1 MEIINE
7 KLYVT
12 EQDLLQLAKANIQ
25 ASPTVAGM
33 FLFNEYKNTLT
44 EEQLKE
50 RDLSYYTKAITLY
63 RNKNYEVKKA
73 G

>member
-1 MEIINE
+1 MEIIDE

-50 RDLSYYTKAITLY
+50 RDLSYYTKAVTLY

-73 G
+73 D

>member
-1 MEIINE
+1 MEIIDE

-50 RDLSYYTKAITLY
+50 RDLNYYTKAVTLY

-73 G
+73 D